1 MACGCKK
8 NKGKEKD
15 PKKAA
20 NKLQQMIR
28 DKIQE
33 QLDKNPNLKKGV

>member
-15 PKKAA
+15 PKEVGE
-20 NKLQQMIR
+20 KLQKMIR

-33 QLDKNPNLKKGV
+33 QLDKNRNLKKGT